1 MKEVYCLCIAMLFSR
16 TPHTIFL
23 TTNLNFMLTK
33 YLHLVLLFLSIL
45 THTELYSQKLEKEWV
60 VSSAWGYNDFS
71 FEDSWTKLSPNRKY
85 LASRENFNLG
95 YIVVTDTKT
104 GHVAA
109 ILRQPTDTIY
119 RSPRS
124 ITWLDDNRIAAVY
137 GGSFSDT
144 TFPQSHI
151 VVYDITKKVH
161 AENIFTIQSGNYRL
175 ARIDSV
181 TLLIDNQDF
190 SIRNQE
196 YDDKLYVIDVQ
207 KAMITDSIVIRH
219 KESILHFTCDGNTIV
234 ITTTDGIVRI
244 WDRITKQF
252 TQQLDTKLLVF
263 GIQSID
269 YNDAV
274 GCVLINTMDS
284 RRSVILWDLKKGT
297 VSNYR
302 TDFMFNPPSFN
313 SFSINGDV
321 FVVPGKSSY
330 RMYETSTGNEI
341 RSFTIDRSLIWGGIY
356 LLEDIDEVLC
366 FGESGRQSIDVV
378 NTLTSKV
385 VRTLLYPMNSIE
397 EVQFSKAGSYVAY
410 SCEPNIIIS
419 DMKSTLI
426 KEVISTR
433 GKNLFTFINDDV
445 LAYTKDSSL
454 VALYNVAE
462 QKEINS
468 FNTGDQEISSIT
480 TTKDGKKI
488 LIGTTKGRVIEYD
501 GEKNFSQRLIVD
513 IGQRVYYCHYDEQRQ
528 RLITVSQNPE
538 YKYELGQ
545 LSVYNYNDGSP
556 MTTPDTKPE
565 ITIRE
570 RALQGMTSSKNSGIP
585 VIAVNT
591 SGNDITIYSK
601 GIWRWITSDT
611 NLGNWQELTNDTA
624 NSFCYYPNN
633 EKNLIYTSGD
643 KHSPNSSFINILN
656 LDTKQ
661 NIKLTEDY
669 PFNPSLSWSGGQ
681 EMRWSCTAVSPDGK
695 YVAAGNN
702 YGQLACFRI
711 SGISNV
717 KSDDNENNTSSRG
730 LFNITNQNTI
740 TISPLVLPCKVV
752 VSTLLG
758 QQVLTRDIT
767 NTESLSISD
776 LPNGFYTI
784 ALIGTNHSYYGSFI
798 K

>member
-1 MKEVYCLCIAMLFSR
+1 MSKHLY
-16 TPHTIFL
+16 
-23 TTNLNFMLTK
+23 
-33 YLHLVLLFLSIL
+33 LVLLFLSIL
-45 THTELYSQKLEKEWV
+45 THTELYSQKLDKEWV
-60 VSSAWGYNDFS
+60 VSSARGTNDFP
-71 FEDSWTKLSPNRKY
+71 FRDSWTKLSPNRKY
-85 LASRENFNLG
+85 LASRLNFNLG
-95 YIVVTDTKT
+95 YIVITDTKT
-104 GHVAA
+104 GHITT
-109 ILRQPTDTIY
+109 ILKEPTDSLFT
-119 RSPRS
+119 SAKS
-124 ITWLDDNRIAAVY
+124 IAWLDNNRIAAVY
-137 GGSFSDT
+137 GDT
-144 TFPQSHI
+144 TLPQSHI
-151 VVYDITKKVH
+151 VVFDITRKVH
-161 AENIFTIQSGNYRL
+161 TENIFKIRAGNYRL
-175 ARIDSV
+175 TQVDSI
-181 TLLIDNQDF
+181 TLLAHINNYPRIGNQE
-190 SIRNQE
+190 E
-196 YDDKLYVIDVQ
+196 YDDKLFVIDVQ
-207 KAMITDSIVIRH
+207 KAMVTDSIIIRH
-219 KESILHFTCDGNTIV
+219 KESILHFICDGNTIV

-244 WDRITKQF
+244 WDRTTKRF
-252 TQQLDTKLLVF
+252 TQQLDTKLQSVN
-263 GIQSID
+263 IQSID
-269 YNDAV
+269 YNDKV
-274 GCVLINTMDS
+274 GCVLLKTMFNT
-284 RRSVILWDLKKGT
+284 RTVILWDLKKGT
-297 VSNYR
+297 VSNYIG
-302 TDFMFNPPSFN
+302 DNFVN
-313 SFSINGDV
+313 SASLINFSINGDM
-321 FVVPGKSSY
+321 FIVPDRLSY
-330 RMYETSTGNEI
+330 RIYETSTGIEI
-341 RSFTIDRSLIWGGIY
+341 RSFTMNKDLY
-356 LLEDIDEVLC
+356 FDCVYFLEDIDEVLC
-366 FGESGRQSIDVV
+366 VNSSYQEPTNVV